1 MAASP
6 RARRRLRRGRPLDAL
21 ARRSN
26 TLACGRCCPG
36 GGCSTATVLAR
47 LRSFGLGNF
56 SPRVRLSAA
65 NPPASP
71 GLYRLIGPSG
81 IVYSVGRAENL
92 RARIAKHRNASR
104 RLAANIDVSWA
115 VLPSTANLAMAE
127 SCEKCRSRPTRDERE
142 LFVSAEFERAFE
154 REL

>member
-1 MAASP
+1 MPPSQ
-6 RARRRLRRGRPLDAL
+6 RLRRPLRRGRPLDAV

-36 GGCSTATVLAR
+36 GCTAAGALTR
-47 LRSFGLGNF
+47 LRAIGLRNF

-65 NPPASP
+65 NPPALP

-104 RLAANIDVSWA
+104 RLAADLDVSWA
-115 VLPSTANLAMAE
+115 VLPSTAHLATAE

-142 LFVSAEFERAFE
+142 LFVSAAYEQAFE

>member
-1 MAASP
+1 MAAPP
-6 RARRRLRRGRPLDAL
+6 RLRRRLRRGRPLDAL

-36 GGCSTATVLAR
+36 GCSAATALTR
-47 LRSFGLGNF
+47 LRSLGLGSF

-65 NPPASP
+65 DPPAAP
-71 GLYRLIGPSG
+71 GLYRLVGPSG

-115 VLPSTANLAMAE
+115 VLPSAANLAVAE
-127 SCEKCRSRPTRDERE
+127 ACEKCRSRPTRDERE

>member
-6 RARRRLRRGRPLDAL
+6 GPRRRLRRGRPLDAL
-21 ARRSN
+21 ARRAN
-26 TLACGRCCPG
+26 TLACARCCPRG
-36 GGCSTATVLAR
+36 NCTPANALSP

-65 NPPASP
+65 DPPASP
-71 GLYRLIGPSG
+71 GLYRLVGPSG

-104 RLAANIDVSWA
+104 RLAANVDVSWA
-115 VLPSTANLAMAE
+115 VLPSAVNLALAE
-127 SCEKCRSRPTRDERE
+127 SCEKCRRRPTRDER
-142 LFVSAEFERAFE
+142 
-154 REL
+154 